1 VSLLVQQIAGFLT
14 SNWTSLHVRDK
25 VETVSCKPLK
35 TIVAAMVL
43 TLASFPSAGQNP
55 SPSPQQLVRETVDNE
70 LKPDAGLKFMFRD
83 RKQTPHGSSTKLMVQ
98 TTEAMA
104 GMVVAYDDHPLNPE
118 QRQAELA
125 RNQRFIRDPEELR
138 KKRKQEKENEERINR
153 IMKALPDAF
162 IYQEDGAE
170 PGKRGVGEPGVKLI
184 RLRFEPNPKYDPPSR
199 VEQVLTAMTG
209 TMLIEPG
216 KKRLASIDGTLSHD
230 VAFGWGILG
239 HLDKGGHFLVQQGDV
254 DGNHWEVTRTDLAI
268 TGKLFFFKTIK
279 YESSEVFSH
288 FRQVSPNLT
297 FAQALEMLTKE
308 TQSAEAQPVA
318 NTPPR

>member
-1 VSLLVQQIAGFLT
+1 
-14 SNWTSLHVRDK
+14 
-25 VETVSCKPLK
+25 
-35 TIVAAMVL
+35 MVL
-43 TLASFPSAGQNP
+43 TLASLPAAGQNP
-55 SPSPQQLVRETVDNE
+55 STSPQQLVQETVDHE

-104 GMVVAYDDHPLNPE
+104 GMVIAYDDHPLNAE

-138 KKRKQEKENEERINR
+138 KKRKQEKENEDRINR

-162 IYQEDGAE
+162 LYQEDGTE
-170 PGKRGVGEPGVKLI
+170 PGKRGVGEPGVQLI

-209 TMLIEPG
+209 TMLIEPR

-239 HLDKGGHFLVQQGDV
+239 HLDKGGHFLVQQGEV
-254 DGNHWEVTRTDLAI
+254 DGSHWEVTRTDLAI

-297 FAQALEMLTKE
+297 FAQGLEMLTKE
-308 TQSAEAQPVA
+308 TQSAEEQPIA
-318 NTPPR
+318 NKPSR

>member
-1 VSLLVQQIAGFLT
+1 
-14 SNWTSLHVRDK
+14 
-25 VETVSCKPLK
+25 
-35 TIVAAMVL
+35 MVL
-43 TLASFPSAGQNP
+43 TLASLPAAGQNP
-55 SPSPQQLVRETVDNE
+55 SRSPQQLVRETVDNE

-104 GMVVAYDDHPLNPE
+104 GMVIAYDDHPLNPE
-118 QRQAELA
+118 QKQAELA

-138 KKRKQEKENEERINR
+138 KKRKQEKENEDRINR
-153 IMKALPDAF
+153 IMKALPEAF
-162 IYQEDGAE
+162 LYQEDGTE
-170 PGKRGVGEPGVKLI
+170 PGKRGVGEPGVQLI

-209 TMLIEPG
+209 TMLIEPR

-239 HLDKGGHFLVQQGDV
+239 HLDKGGHFLVQQGEV
-254 DGNHWEVTRTDLAI
+254 DGNHWEITRTDLAI

-279 YESSEVFSH
+279 YESSEMFSH

-297 FAQALEMLTKE
+297 FAQGLEMLTKE
-308 TQSAEAQPVA
+308 TQTEEQRIVD
-318 NTPPR
+318 TPSR